1 MNRMYAFQKAPRC
14 SATSK
19 RTGKPCQAPAVRDW
33 TVCRFHGAGGGGPRG
48 KRNGMFKHGLYTKEA
63 IEERRALS
71 ALLRASRESLDA
83 LSSDEDL

>member
-1 MNRMYAFQKAPRC
+1 MNRVYAFQKAPRC

-19 RTGKPCQAPAVRDW
+19 RTGKLCQAPAVRDW
-33 TVCRFHGAGGGGPRG
+33 TVCRFHGAGGGGPKG
-48 KRNGMFKHGLYTKEA
+48 KRNGMFKHGLYTNEA